1 MHNYIDENTF
11 FLARIAQMPFSVLNT
26 FTLEKTLAMRE
37 KLLVHKEKRETLL
50 NELSEM
56 IYELIKVSEE
66 NDTQKSLLGLK
77 RDLYN
82 NRLSKVI
89 KFSRDS
95 LPMNTQNKV
104 VQFIDLSQLISKQT
118 IQLENMFRNEI
129 ISKRVDL
136 KSILSSHEFRKGLQL
151 SNKQLYGRL
160 FKYLEYD
167 NKIEALPKKLRNS
180 EISLLNYLSRMVYKP
195 SPFGAFAGLSH
206 GVFSNLQENRVLIE
220 TNSQFSSCRLNIS
233 FFEK

>member
-118 IQLENMFRNEI
+118 IQLEI
-129 ISKRVDL
+129 C
-136 KSILSSHEFRKGLQL
+136 
-151 SNKQLYGRL
+151 
-160 FKYLEYD
+160 LEM
-167 NKIEALPKKLRNS
+167 K
-180 EISLLNYLSRMVYKP
+180 
-195 SPFGAFAGLSH
+195 
-206 GVFSNLQENRVLIE
+206 
-220 TNSQFSSCRLNIS
+220 
-233 FFEK
+233 